1 MRISF
6 KDKRVLITGASMG
19 IGKALAEE
27 FAKRGAHL
35 ALGALPSE
43 SEELKK
49 VAASLEEQHGIQ
61 TWCFAIDLLDA
72 DGPERLFEEVSEQVG
87 DIYAL
92 VNNAG
97 MAVYGNF
104 WEAPWDPQDRTLR
117 LNLLVPARL
126 MHLFLPGMV
135 ERRDGVVFNISSVA
149 ALQPT
154 PFHTVYGATKAGLQ
168 SLSQGVR
175 AELHGS
181 GVTICTLNPPYT
193 DTNLLKAEGFPS
205 QIRWYTLSGIQTPE
219 WIARKALGAFE
230 GRKFM
235 YVPGIR
241 AWLTHVALGRLSPR
255 WLTDALARYFL
266 KEAGN

>member
-27 FAKRGAHL
+27 FAKRGACL

-43 SEELKK
+43 SEALEK
-49 VAASLEEQHGIQ
+49 VAASLEEHYGIQ
-61 TWCFAIDLLDA
+61 TWRFAIDLLGEG
-72 DGPERLFEEVSEQVG
+72 GPERLFEEVSAQVG

-97 MAVYGNF
+97 MAVYGNL
-104 WEAPWDPQDRTLR
+104 WEAAWPSQERTFN

-135 ERRDGVVFNISSVA
+135 ERGDGVIFNISSVA
-149 ALQPT
+149 ALQAT

-175 AELHGS
+175 AELHGT
-181 GVTICTLNPPYT
+181 GVTVCTLNPPYT

-205 QIRWYTLSGIQTPE
+205 KIRWYSLSGIQTPE
-219 WIARKALGAFE
+219 TIARKALGAFE
-230 GRKFM
+230 ARKFM

-241 AWLTHVALGRLSPR
+241 AWLTHVALGRVSPR
-255 WLTDALARYFL
+255 LLTDALARYFL
-266 KEAGN
+266 KEAGK